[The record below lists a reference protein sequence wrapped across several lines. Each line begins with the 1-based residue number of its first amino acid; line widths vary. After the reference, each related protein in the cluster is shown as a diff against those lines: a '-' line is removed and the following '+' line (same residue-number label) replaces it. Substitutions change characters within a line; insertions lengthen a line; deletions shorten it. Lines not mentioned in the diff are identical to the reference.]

1 MTEFLNDVNSMR
13 TYLVET
19 LVMLGRSETGAT
31 RQVADFEQA
40 VRLAAIDETAMGAQ
54 RRAQR
59 QIQKRTKRG
68 I

>member
-1 MTEFLNDVNSMR
+1 MTEFLNDLGAMR
-13 TYLVET
+13 AHLIATLVE
-19 LVMLGRSETGAT
+19 LGRSEGGAT

-40 VRLAAIDETAMGAQ
+40 VRLVAIEETAMGAQ

>member
-1 MTEFLNDVNSMR
+1 MSEFLSDINAMR
-13 TYLVET
+13 AHLIDT
-19 LVMLGRSETGAT
+19 LVKLGRSEGGAT
-31 RQVADFEQA
+31 RQIADFEQA

>member
-19 LVMLGRSETGAT
+19 LVMLGRSEAGAT

>member
-1 MTEFLNDVNSMR
+1 MTEFLSDLGAMR
-13 TYLVET
+13 EHLIATLVE
-19 LVMLGRSETGAT
+19 LGRSQGGAT

-40 VRLAAIDETAMGAQ
+40 VRLVAIEETSQGAQ

-59 QIQKRTKRG
+59 QRKLFTKKG